1 MILFVSPQERLL
13 SLATGVDCQRKARI
27 ASKVSAQRVERV
39 CLPLAGV
46 QLPCVTI
53 SPGHWW
59 LGGCSRVC
67 VAVHRLLVLLLTVG
81 LNASPVSNRLSA
93 SPITWH
99 GGLPALTEKK
109 GEGL

>member
-1 MILFVSPQERLL
+1 MLL
-13 SLATGVDCQRKARI
+13 ARSLH
-27 ASKVSAQRVERV
+27 RVEHV
-39 CLPLAGV
+39 CLPLAVV

-53 SPGHWW
+53 SPGNWW
-59 LGGCSRVC
+59 PGGCSRGC
-67 VAVHRLLVLLLTVG
+67 VAVHRLLVLLLIVG

-93 SPITWH
+93 SPIAWH